1 MRILYVASRY
11 TGGTGSYAAQ
21 VAAMMR
27 GAGHDVELLR
37 APYVRAKNAAQATV
51 AVASSLKAALG
62 RKRHDIVHAFGM
74 PAAPAM
80 RAARARR
87 RVLTLGGVYSEQF
100 GMIHPGAAHR
110 AVSALEPRALA
121 WADALTTDSEDT
133 RRRYEARLGVSPR
146 VILGPL
152 DTARLASVRP
162 APRGGGPAV
171 AYVGRDSPEKGVGV
185 LREAE
190 ASIRARVLYVTS
202 SPWGEA
208 MARLAAS
215 DVFVQPSLD
224 ESIPNATKEAHYLG
238 VPTVGS
244 DAGGIPEIIEHGRTG
259 LLVPPGDARAL
270 AAAANS
276 LLDDGALARRLA
288 AEAKRRVVERF
299 SPEVLAPEY
308 GRLYAEVA
316 AR

>member
-11 TGGTGSYAAQ
+11 TGGTGLYAMQ
-21 VAAMMR
+21 VASMMR
-27 GAGHDVELLR
+27 ERGHDVEMLR
-37 APYVRAKNAAQATV
+37 APHVRARNAAQATF
-51 AVASSLKAALG
+51 AVASVAMAALG
-62 RKRHDIVHAFGM
+62 RRRHDIVHAFGM

-110 AVSALEPRALA
+110 AVSSLEPRAMS

-133 RRRYEARLGVSPR
+133 RRRYARLGADVE
-146 VILGPL
+146 VLLGPL
-152 DTARLASVRP
+152 DTSRFARIRP
-162 APRGGGPAV
+162 APRGDGPLV

-190 ASIRARVLYVTS
+190 ADIGARVEYVTGL
-202 SPWGEA
+202 PWEA
-208 MARLAAS
+208 AMSRLASA
-215 DVFVQPSLD
+215 DVHVQPSLD

-259 LLVPPGDARAL
+259 LLVPPGDAAAL
-270 AAAANS
+270 ARAVNS
-276 LLDDGALARRLA
+276 LLGDRGAARRMAAEARRRVVARFSPGALAPA
-288 AEAKRRVVERF
+288 YDAF
-299 SPEVLAPEY
+299 Y
-308 GRLYAEVA
+308 GRVA